1 MNNAQIP
8 GTKSLCC
15 EALVGAY
22 ISSRLLE
29 HLMCYFCVASSC
41 NKGLSLKKKKKKQK
55 KRKRILSLFHFPQLV
70 WQAESVTPRVHLLDC
85 MKEQWK

>member
-29 HLMCYFCVASSC
+29 HLMCYFYVASSC
-41 NKGLSLKKKKKKQK
+41 NKGLSLKKKKKTRK
-55 KRKRILSLFHFPQLV
+55 KGK
-70 WQAESVTPRVHLLDC
+70 ESYLCFISPN
-85 MKEQWK
+85 

>member
-41 NKGLSLKKKKKKQK
+41 NKGLSLKKKQK
-55 KRKRILSLFHFPQLV
+55 KTEKKEKNPIFVSFPPISM
-70 WQAESVTPRVHLLDC
+70 AS
-85 MKEQWK
+85 

>member
-29 HLMCYFCVASSC
+29 HLMCYFYVASSC
-41 NKGLSLKKKKKKQK
+41 NKGLSLKKKKNRKKGK
-55 KRKRILSLFHFPQLV
+55 
-70 WQAESVTPRVHLLDC
+70 ESYLCFISPN
-85 MKEQWK
+85 

>member
-41 NKGLSLKKKKKKQK
+41 NKGLSLKKKQK
-55 KRKRILSLFHFPQLV
+55 KNRKKGK
-70 WQAESVTPRVHLLDC
+70 ESYLCFISPN
-85 MKEQWK
+85 